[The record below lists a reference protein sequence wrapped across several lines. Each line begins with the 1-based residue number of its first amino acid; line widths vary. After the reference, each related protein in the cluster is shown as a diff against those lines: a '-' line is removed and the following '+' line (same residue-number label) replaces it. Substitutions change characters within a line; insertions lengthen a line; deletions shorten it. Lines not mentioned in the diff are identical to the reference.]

1 MPGYILQKT
10 IVRPFYRQN
19 AGFFLLVFL
28 VFFGVVA
35 PSQQLNYH
43 YTLITGLLTTPGVL
57 AIVLLAWLF
66 YAGKCSRWLAA
77 TLSDPS
83 FSFLNE
89 LTRLS
94 PRQVFFQLILL
105 HSLLFLPVSGYA
117 LAITGVAVR
126 W

>member
-19 AGFFLLVFL
+19 AGFFLLGFL

-57 AIVLLAWLF
+57 ACILLALLC
-66 YAGKCSRWLAA
+66 YAGKFTRWLAA

-94 PRQVFFQLILL
+94 PRQVFFRL
-105 HSLLFLPVSGYA
+105 
-117 LAITGVAVR
+117 
-126 W
+126 